1 MNKEEN
7 LHKSSKQKVIR
18 IETNGVNLRIYKKI
32 YRNRDNQLSKNYYGR
47 WSKNNI
53 EKEISSG
60 ESDLKLAKKKLIE
73 EVIGTN
79 IRLNQ
84 GLTITRQKFN
94 ASWEKF
100 YNDKENQSLSKSW
113 YETIY
118 KRGLILKKYFNNI
131 EVARINKDK
140 IQSFINQ
147 RKVVLN
153 NKGNKLSNFTVKNDI
168 SVLRKFLNWCLE
180 EKIITKKVTI
190 KTSWIVSSKHFQTQR
205 TYFTKNEWD
214 IIRKQNLKEIKETD
228 NIRLKFRKQYLHSLM
243 LFLIN
248 TGMRLS
254 EVYQMKWSDCSL
266 IEGKTQSD
274 FRVRVRIGAETKTG
288 ERSVT
293 GFSGAYFSLVNLKNN
308 FENYHQKKLDINSE
322 TLVFSQ
328 RCVTGFNSLLKRCNL
343 KYKTQGSR
351 TLTRDLTTFRHTFIV
366 WGLHRGWDIFK
377 IHKHCGTSI
386 QMIESHYARYLETDL
401 LKDKLSGWGNLKSL
415 S

>member
-7 LHKSSKQKVIR
+7 LHKNSKQKVIR
-18 IETNGVNLRIYKKI
+18 IVTNGVNLRIYKKI

-60 ESDLKLAKKKLIE
+60 ESDFKLAKKKLIE

-118 KRGLILKKYFNNI
+118 KRGLILKKYFKNI

-153 NKGNKLSNFTVKNDI
+153 NKGNKLSNFTIKNDI

-214 IIRKQNLKEIKETD
+214 IIRKQNLKEIKETN

-254 EVYQMKWSDCSL
+254 EVYQCKWSDCSL

-274 FRVRVRIGAETKTG
+274 FRVAVRIGAETKTG

-343 KYKTQGSR
+343 KYKTQGGR
-351 TLTRDLTTFRHTFIV
+351 KLTRDLTTFRHTFIV

-386 QMIESHYARYLETDL
+386 QMIEQHYARYLETDL